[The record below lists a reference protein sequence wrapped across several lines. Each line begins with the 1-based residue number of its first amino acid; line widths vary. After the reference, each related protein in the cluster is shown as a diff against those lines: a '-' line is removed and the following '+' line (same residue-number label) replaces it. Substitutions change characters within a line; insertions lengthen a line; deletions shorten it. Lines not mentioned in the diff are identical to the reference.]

1 MKWSNMA
8 GDDKRRFCE
17 QCQLHV
23 HNLSEMNETEQ
34 HALLLRTRE
43 RRCVTYEMQEGITPV
58 SIGKWKMF
66 QRLPRSW
73 RRCAAVLAT
82 LLPMAFT
89 QCSTPPPPPSSAAS
103 TTSVTQPCHHEK
115 ASGTEKLDGKMM
127 ITGVIAPPPQPLWRR
142 ILFFWES

>member
-23 HNLSEMNETEQ
+23 HNLSQMDEAEQ
-34 HALLLRTRE
+34 RELLLHTRE
-43 RRCVTYEMQEGITPV
+43 RRCVTYEMQEGVTPV
-58 SIGKWKMF
+58 SVEKWRVF
-66 QRLPRSW
+66 QRL
-73 RRCAAVLAT
+73 RRCAALLAA

-89 QCSTPPPPPSSAAS
+89 QCSTPPPTSSPAAS
-103 TTSVTQPCHHEK
+103 TTSAAQPCHQEK
-115 ASGTEKLDGKMM
+115 TSGMEKYDGKMM
-127 ITGVIAPPPQPLWRR
+127 LTGVIAPLPQPLWRR